1 MNFGAKLLIYIDLT
15 KHFTHFLHQN
25 AIFIRAILHQNTIF
39 HYELLHQNTIF
50 EIFAYLIDVFSVN
63 AIGFG
68 KVGEMAHGIFHLFYD
83 RRCILDAMRSSCYGH
98 QHLPPEH

>member
-50 EIFAYLIDVFSVN
+50 EIFTNHSSVFYWKSHIDNIQHIADDADNTNAY
-63 AIGFG
+63 
-68 KVGEMAHGIFHLFYD
+68 Y
-83 RRCILDAMRSSCYGH
+83 
-98 QHLPPEH
+98 